1 MNETSD
7 STVREMDTVSR
18 FGGDEFVVLLTEL
31 DANFEIARSQAA
43 IVAEKMRDSLSN
55 PYMLEI
61 GKDVERIRSTIEH
74 ASSASIGVFVYLGNG
89 DTIINLLKWS
99 DAAMYLAKCAHPPK
113 FGHFVKLHQPEVLW
127 MTGFPLDI
135 NHLAYQRH
143 PSFAVPA

>member
-99 DAAMYLAKCAHPPK
+99 DAAMYLAKGSGRNAVR
-113 FGHFVKLHQPEVLW
+113 F
-127 MTGFPLDI
+127 
-135 NHLAYQRH
+135 HLQKE
-143 PSFAVPA
+143 